1 MGNIFCARSCM
12 AGQRMC
18 FVCVIVNR
26 NRLIFQ
32 SMEQIGIGVKRVQR
46 QGEVNLV
53 MPQTDVYKRQTTVV
67 AVTAALGIIIA
78 ILDFIIKWGLSFI
91 I

>member
-1 MGNIFCARSCM
+1 MTD
-12 AGQRMC
+12 QRMC

-53 MPQTDVYKRQTTVV
+53 MPQTGKQIVRILYGLHLQVN
-67 AVTAALGIIIA
+67 LGIA
-78 ILDFIIKWGLSFI
+78 LQVARNGAANSRGQRA
-91 I
+91 